1 MRKIFFVLILFLSNM
16 AFIKAETFYSK
27 YSDYS
32 DYTDE
37 YVEESDIISVKK
49 ERRYRWYKNIKQLG
63 DYYPFTSNVLDYP
76 EVDVNDYYETDY
88 SDWSINYPGFI
99 LYRTIETRDVY
110 EYKDPQ
116 PIRYIQFHS
125 LKGGNG
131 FFTITEL
138 EIFNNND
145 LIDYK
150 ILNNTSDF
158 AKRLKD
164 GNYND
169 IDNKI
174 INNSKIIIDL
184 NDYYQVKDIKMK
196 LYLYDTT
203 NQVNQIKAKFTR
215 DSSFNSYS
223 FAELYTLNYFVC
235 NSVTDIK
242 TLAYEAKDYRLFTPK
257 YDINYSLE
265 YPLEKEGR
273 IINQV
278 IQYRYKDTLF
288 RHYRLTKEYLANYYK
303 DNPGD
308 YIKDIN
314 IYKDYYSYKKRDKV
328 VIDDDLV
335 FTDYNKK
342 LEDLI
347 LETTVNDIKIDTNFN
362 INKNG
367 KYQVK
372 FILPFMSIEKIV
384 TVNILQN
391 EINEINDKLLET
403 EKQLKEKK
411 DLLNSYK
418 EQLTKLK
425 QELEKSKENKEEEK
439 IKEYEAKILV
449 LEQHIEYL
457 IEKINQLDQKR
468 IEYNNKL
475 KCLLEKQ
482 KEEKIV
488 KENKKTNYFSNLKL
502 WLWLIILII
511 LLILLIKI
519 IKMKKLS
526 Y

>member
-1 MRKIFFVLILFLSNM
+1 M
-16 AFIKAETFYSK
+16 
-27 YSDYS
+27 
-32 DYTDE
+32 
-37 YVEESDIISVKK
+37 
-49 ERRYRWYKNIKQLG
+49 
-63 DYYPFTSNVLDYP
+63 
-76 EVDVNDYYETDY
+76 
-88 SDWSINYPGFI
+88 
-99 LYRTIETRDVY
+99 
-110 EYKDPQ
+110 
-116 PIRYIQFHS
+116 
-125 LKGGNG
+125 
-131 FFTITEL
+131 
-138 EIFNNND
+138 
-145 LIDYK
+145 
-150 ILNNTSDF
+150 
-158 AKRLKD
+158 
-164 GNYND
+164 
-169 IDNKI
+169 
-174 INNSKIIIDL
+174 
-184 NDYYQVKDIKMK
+184 
-196 LYLYDTT
+196 
-203 NQVNQIKAKFTR
+203 
-215 DSSFNSYS
+215 
-223 FAELYTLNYFVC
+223 
-235 NSVTDIK
+235 
-242 TLAYEAKDYRLFTPK
+242 
-257 YDINYSLE
+257 
-265 YPLEKEGR
+265 
-273 IINQV
+273 
-278 IQYRYKDTLF
+278 
-288 RHYRLTKEYLANYYK
+288 
-303 DNPGD
+303 
-308 YIKDIN
+308 
-314 IYKDYYSYKKRDKV
+314 
-328 VIDDDLV
+328 VIDDYLV

-367 KYQVK
+367 KYHVK
-372 FILPFMSIEKIV
+372 FILPFMSIEKVV
-384 TVNILQN
+384 TVDILQN

-403 EKQLKEKK
+403 KKQLKEKK